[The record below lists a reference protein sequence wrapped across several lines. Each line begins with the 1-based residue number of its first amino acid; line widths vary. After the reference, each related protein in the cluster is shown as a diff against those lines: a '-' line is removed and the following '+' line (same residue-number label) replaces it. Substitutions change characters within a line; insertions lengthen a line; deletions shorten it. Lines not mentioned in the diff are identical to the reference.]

1 MTATVTVAADLAIS
15 LDGYIAGT
23 DVTIDNPAG
32 DGAEPPLF
40 EWIHSLAS
48 WRERQYLR
56 EGLVDELQ
64 LHVVPALLGAGLR
77 PLRGAGCRTE
87 GPGVRWVVETPLA
100 TYLNYR
106 FVR

>member
-1 MTATVTVAADLAIS
+1 MSPVTDGIHSA
-15 LDGYIAGT
+15 LDQAKAGPGDRNVDIAGR
-23 DVTIDNPAG
+23 
-32 DGAEPPLF
+32 AETV
-40 EWIHSLAS
+40 
-48 WRERQYLR
+48 RQYLR

-100 TYLNYR
+100 THLNYR